1 MKKSLLVAF
10 SILLLSACTTTRL
23 SDEAMGTLIEDFIAS
38 EQIENRHSVS
48 AFTLDSYGELNDEYV
63 IFRSA
68 PMRHYLIKLA
78 PRWSELSFS
87 MGLVL
92 HRRFGNTLS
101 EGLDYV
107 YVPDSLPFKC
117 FINKIYP
124 LTKAQH
130 DALRNNIK
138 AEITELKLK
147 EEHASDSETPEPAA
161 E

>member
-1 MKKSLLVAF
+1 M
-10 SILLLSACTTTRL
+10 
-23 SDEAMGTLIEDFIAS
+23 
-38 EQIENRHSVS
+38 
-48 AFTLDSYGELNDEYV
+48 
-63 IFRSA
+63 
-68 PMRHYLIKLA
+68 
-78 PRWSELSFS
+78 
-87 MGLVL
+87 
-92 HRRFGNTLS
+92 
-101 EGLDYV
+101 

-147 EEHASDSETPEPAA
+147 EEHTSDSETPEPAA

>member
-1 MKKSLLVAF
+1 MKNSLLVAF

-78 PRWSELSFS
+78 PSFS

>member
-1 MKKSLLVAF
+1 
-10 SILLLSACTTTRL
+10 
-23 SDEAMGTLIEDFIAS
+23 
-38 EQIENRHSVS
+38 
-48 AFTLDSYGELNDEYV
+48 
-63 IFRSA
+63 
-68 PMRHYLIKLA
+68 
-78 PRWSELSFS
+78 

-147 EEHASDSETPEPAA
+147 EEHATDSETPEPAA

>member
-1 MKKSLLVAF
+1 MKHALLIAL
-10 SILLLSACTTTRL
+10 STLILSACATSRL
-23 SDEAMGTLIEDFIAS
+23 SDEAMGALIEDFIAA

-48 AFTLDSYGELNDEYV
+48 AFTLDSYGELSDEYV
-63 IFRSA
+63 MFRSA
-68 PMRHYLIKLA
+68 PMRFYLVKLA
-78 PRWSELSFS
+78 PRCSELSFS

-124 LTKAQH
+124 LTKDQH
-130 DALRNNIK
+130 DTLRSNIK
-138 AEITELKLK
+138 AEVKEQKLK
-147 EEHASDSETPEPAA
+147 EEQADSSDGAAPEAS
-161 E
+161 

>member
-48 AFTLDSYGELNDEYV
+48 AFTLDSYGELSDEYV

-78 PRWSELSFS
+78 PRCS

-147 EEHASDSETPEPAA
+147 EEHATDSETPEPAA